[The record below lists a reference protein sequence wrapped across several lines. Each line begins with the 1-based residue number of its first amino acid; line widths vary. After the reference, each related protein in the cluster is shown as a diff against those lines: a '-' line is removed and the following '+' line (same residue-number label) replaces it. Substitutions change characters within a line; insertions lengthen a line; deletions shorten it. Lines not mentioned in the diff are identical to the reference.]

1 MGSQTRC
8 WELTSPWQP
17 RTRPSARALRLTG
30 TRGLTFA
37 KRRGRGL
44 THVLHRRGQG
54 RLVYVVRPS
63 WGCWGSLSS
72 PHLPRPLHSPGSQC
86 RCSHTAQGGEEPGRS
101 LKTPQAK
108 SRPRR
113 HQPLVCSASASSPW
127 LESVF
132 SDFSG
137 NAIWREGQSL
147 RGCSGW
153 GVPDTVGATELITA
167 FRDHYVGPVSL
178 QLLGTVLR
186 QPTGG
191 LVQTGPGLWPAS
203 ERTCTG
209 EELPRRNTRKSTR
222 RHELGPR
229 TGRTGHA
236 PGLLEAH
243 SWQARLHRTQNS
255 RGCTESLLL
264 CLRAPCGLTKSES
277 RGRLQR
283 RADESANS
291 ESLGSSVE
299 SQLSPEGPAECSAGK
314 TRCACVP
321 VCALLL
327 GDGRGHRG
335 PDPHSRPCPSSGCRE
350 LALLFH
356 DRQKSPP
363 LDGCVL

>member
-209 EELPRRNTRKSTR
+209 EELPRRNTQI
-222 RHELGPR
+222 HE
-229 TGRTGHA
+229 
-236 PGLLEAH
+236 
-243 SWQARLHRTQNS
+243 
-255 RGCTESLLL
+255 
-264 CLRAPCGLTKSES
+264 
-277 RGRLQR
+277 
-283 RADESANS
+283 
-291 ESLGSSVE
+291 
-299 SQLSPEGPAECSAGK
+299 K
-314 TRCACVP
+314 TRARATHRQDRTRTRVT
-321 VCALLL
+321 
-327 GDGRGHRG
+327 RG
-335 PDPHSRPCPSSGCRE
+335 SFVASKTSQNTE
-350 LALLFH
+350 LAWVYRILVALS
-356 DRQKSPP
+356 QSPLW
-363 LDGCVL
+363 LDQV

>member
-1 MGSQTRC
+1 M
-8 WELTSPWQP
+8 
-17 RTRPSARALRLTG
+17 
-30 TRGLTFA
+30 
-37 KRRGRGL
+37 
-44 THVLHRRGQG
+44 
-54 RLVYVVRPS
+54 YVVRPS

-327 GDGRGHRG
+327 GDSRGHRG